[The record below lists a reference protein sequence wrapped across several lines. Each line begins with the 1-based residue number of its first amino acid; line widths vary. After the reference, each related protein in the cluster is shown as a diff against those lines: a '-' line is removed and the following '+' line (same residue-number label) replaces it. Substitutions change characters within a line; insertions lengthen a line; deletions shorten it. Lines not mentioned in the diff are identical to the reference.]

1 MLNIESIV
9 NETSIDRENVELL
22 WFPTGGGKT
31 EAYLGIA
38 AFTLFYQRIID
49 KDDDGTAVLMRYTLR
64 LLTAQQ
70 FERASKLICSME
82 IIRKKNPE
90 LLGSTEFSIA
100 IWVGGS
106 TSPNTKK
113 QAIENL
119 KKLKSPNSYVTSL
132 FILQSSRARYGSDWK
147 I

>member
-1 MLNIESIV
+1 
-9 NETSIDRENVELL
+9 
-22 WFPTGGGKT
+22 
-31 EAYLGIA
+31 
-38 AFTLFYQRIID
+38 
-49 KDDDGTAVLMRYTLR
+49 MRYTLR

-113 QAIENL
+113 QAI
-119 KKLKSPNSYVTSL
+119 SYS
-132 FILQSSRARYGSDWK
+132 
-147 I
+147 

>member
-1 MLNIESIV
+1 
-9 NETSIDRENVELL
+9 
-22 WFPTGGGKT
+22 
-31 EAYLGIA
+31 
-38 AFTLFYQRIID
+38 
-49 KDDDGTAVLMRYTLR
+49 
-64 LLTAQQ
+64 
-70 FERASKLICSME
+70 ME

-90 LLGSTEFSIA
+90 LLGTTEFSIA

-132 FILQSSRARYGSDWK
+132 FILQSCPWCMAQIGKFEISRNTNFIAGIKKIMIRYAHCSDLTVNFQNLCQFMSLMK
-147 I
+147 IFMR